1 MIIDRIQLT
10 ADNRVQIYDV
20 DGSLQ
25 HTLSVDNVL
34 DIYAW
39 CLQQR
44 DVLLE
49 RYRQEQAKTKTKVQ
63 EKSE

>member
-10 ADNRVQIYDV
+10 SDNRVQIYDV

-34 DIYAW
+34 DIHAW

-49 RYRQEQAKTKTKVQ
+49 RYRQEQAKLKAKP
-63 EKSE
+63 EHE